1 MSTWEH
7 VRDAQMHLFRE
18 CLEDCQLTDLGF
30 TGPKFTWNNKQVGE
44 DNVRVRLDR
53 VVANGQFLEIFDQ
66 SHVENIITTS
76 SDHFAVLLSL
86 AKYNERQG
94 NHARSQNFR
103 YEAVWNRDPDYMET
117 VERLWLDGFAG
128 PKNLQ
133 TTWENL
139 NKLAGSLHMWSK
151 KTFGSIRSEIK
162 KLERRLVQLRSA
174 STTRTYSQ
182 EEKDIERRLCK
193 LFERE
198 EIMARQRSRVD
209 WLHEGDRNTSFF
221 HARASARRRTNKIKY
236 LLKPDGSKCED
247 QHEME
252 NMARCFY
259 MNLFSTEPQRA
270 SSVLE
275 TIRTYIDQQT
285 NDFLC
290 KPCSDEEIKN
300 ALFQMGPTKAPGPD
314 GFPALFY
321 QRHWNLLHD
330 EICTAIRSFLAG
342 EEIPDG
348 LCDTTIVLIPKVSR
362 PEHLTNFRPISL

>member
-1 MSTWEH
+1 
-7 VRDAQMHLFRE
+7 
-18 CLEDCQLTDLGF
+18 LGF

-151 KTFGSIRSEIK
+151 KNF
-162 KLERRLVQLRSA
+162 
-174 STTRTYSQ
+174 
-182 EEKDIERRLCK
+182 
-193 LFERE
+193 
-198 EIMARQRSRVD
+198 
-209 WLHEGDRNTSFF
+209 WLH
-221 HARASARRRTNKIKY
+221 
-236 LLKPDGSKCED
+236 P
-247 QHEME
+247 
-252 NMARCFY
+252 
-259 MNLFSTEPQRA
+259 
-270 SSVLE
+270 
-275 TIRTYIDQQT
+275 
-285 NDFLC
+285 
-290 KPCSDEEIKN
+290 
-300 ALFQMGPTKAPGPD
+300 
-314 GFPALFY
+314 
-321 QRHWNLLHD
+321 
-330 EICTAIRSFLAG
+330 
-342 EEIPDG
+342 
-348 LCDTTIVLIPKVSR
+348 
-362 PEHLTNFRPISL
+362 